1 MVLQI
6 HGGPWY
12 RDWWGCDLRTNF
24 GLHVVMVSIL
34 FPFKPHFAYPTYE
47 SVLVRLTLE
56 FSKNSINT
64 WQTE

>member
-1 MVLQI
+1 
-6 HGGPWY
+6 
-12 RDWWGCDLRTNF
+12 
-24 GLHVVMVSIL
+24 MVSIL

-56 FSKNSINT
+56 FSKISINT

>member
-1 MVLQI
+1 MGV
-6 HGGPWY
+6 HGIVIGG
-12 RDWWGCDLRTNF
+12 DVILRTNF

-56 FSKNSINT
+56 FAKNSINT